1 MQSKYQVAP
10 LNQKLK
16 SLNKAI
22 VTALPCQVHGIR
34 KYIKLNKGAKKK
46 IYLTIG
52 LYCHF
57 NSTKECIDFILSK
70 LRIQKKDIKKI
81 DYRAGA
87 WPGGLRVTLK
97 NGHSRFIKKF
107 SYHFTVPFFI
117 PERCKTL
124 LQLFVDLY
132 RRSVGQITG
141 TDPVE
146 TALANFGHVVDVFYN
161 PDNPIARLWKEQI
174 KRLKDL
180 RNLEV

>member
-1 MQSKYQVAP
+1 MKDEKFNRPNDAVYNGA
-10 LNQKLK
+10 LFH
-16 SLNKAI
+16 AI
-22 VTALPCQVHGIR
+22 NPEPWDRQADV
-34 KYIKLNKGAKKK
+34 
-46 IYLTIG
+46 
-52 LYCHF
+52 
-57 NSTKECIDFILSK
+57 S
-70 LRIQKKDIKKI
+70 
-81 DYRAGA
+81 
-87 WPGGLRVTLK
+87 
-97 NGHSRFIKKF
+97 
-107 SYHFTVPFFI
+107 I

-174 KRLKDL
+174 KRWKDL